1 MDEGPCYSLPQGM
14 SSVEKGVE
22 IGQQGVA
29 DVQIVSGGFQQH
41 SVVFTEGSRIL
52 VLEGNVSNY

>member
-1 MDEGPCYSLPQGM
+1 MDEGPGYGLPQGM

-29 DVQIVSGGFQQH
+29 DVQIVSGGIQQ
-41 SVVFTEGSRIL
+41 R
-52 VLEGNVSNY
+52 

>member
-1 MDEGPCYSLPQGM
+1 MDEGPCYGLAQGL

-29 DVQIVSGGFQQH
+29 DVQIVSGGFQ
-41 SVVFTEGSRIL
+41 
-52 VLEGNVSNY
+52 

>member
-1 MDEGPCYSLPQGM
+1 M

>member
-1 MDEGPCYSLPQGM
+1 MDKGPCYGLAQGM

-29 DVQIVSGGFQQH
+29 DVQIVSGGFQ
-41 SVVFTEGSRIL
+41 
-52 VLEGNVSNY
+52 